1 MRDKK
6 TDHSA
11 PLHVFS
17 IDVEDWYQSS
27 FDMKADI
34 SPVCVDNTR
43 KVLALLDKSG
53 VKGTFFVQG
62 LVAKKFPAIVI
73 EIDAKGHEVQSHG
86 LTHRAVNTMTPDEFR
101 TELTETSRYIEDA
114 IGKSVTGFRAPD
126 FSIDRDTFWAFD
138 VMAECGITV
147 DSSIFPLRTRRY
159 GISGFERGY
168 SRIKTESGIVEE
180 FPVSVLTASWLG
192 GIRLPVGGGG
202 YFRLLPGWFLKYSLE
217 KLDGEGR
224 PFVLYCHPY
233 EFNPGE
239 LKDMMSVVP
248 LYRRLHQGLG
258 REGFP
263 QKVYNLF
270 KLRPFGTMAE
280 ALARLR
286 GQNGEKACA

>member
-1 MRDKK
+1 MIDKE
-6 TDHSA
+6 TSLTA

-27 FDMKADI
+27 FDMKAEI

-43 KVLALLDKSG
+43 KVLALLDKAG

-62 LVAKKFPAIVI
+62 LVAKKFPAIVR
-73 EIDAKGHEVQSHG
+73 EIDARGHEVQSHG

-101 TELTETSRYIEDA
+101 TELTQTSRYIEDA
-114 IGKSVTGFRAPD
+114 IGKTVTGFRAPD

-168 SRIKTESGIVEE
+168 SRIKTASGIVEE

-192 GIRLPVGGGG
+192 GLRLPVGGGG

-270 KLRPFGTMAE
+270 QSRPFSTMAE

-286 GQNGEKACA
+286 KENGEKACA